1 MPANFCLVCKKIC
14 SKIRIYFL
22 RTQALMFLVNASAG
36 SISLAPQ
43 HHVLCR
49 LAAADTLVRDVLL
62 LQRNAAGTYAGN
74 FLDLVL
80 AGFVTAPHC
89 FYKTVA
95 LFFQSLGDLR
105 MKRKLVSK

>member
-1 MPANFCLVCKKIC
+1 
-14 SKIRIYFL
+14 
-22 RTQALMFLVNASAG
+22 MFLVNAFAG

-95 LFFQSLGDLR
+95 LFFQSLGDLVHGLADIG
-105 MKRKLVSK
+105 LVCPVFQCLPEHALRHH